1 MACLP
6 WSDYFCSPF
15 IEEKVMTK
23 KLKIVNTVYGDASG
37 GRWQAMLNT
46 HDALASHGHEM
57 WIVAGDENKHLN
69 VGERQFF
76 SLNSSGFYDLVAA
89 FKLNRWL
96 RQVRP
101 DVIIAHSGRAVYLFK
116 NAMLFGGIIKAPVL
130 AMNHSHNV
138 KRTVRA
144 DGFIHITPHVKSLVE
159 QAAKKKGI
167 HIEDKP
173 QAIISNLVYLP
184 EQEPEFK
191 SLGSLVTLGMMTRLV
206 EYKGTHILIDAVGLL
221 KAKGYQMRL
230 LIAGDGEEKDNLIAQ
245 IQRLNLENEVQFLG
259 WIKGEQ
265 KTQFYHDVDIIV
277 VPTMNDTQPL
287 AILDAFAWGK
297 PVVASDHISVQQI
310 IRHGENGLMARKNDA
325 EDLAEKL
332 SSLMNCSE
340 KLKSTALAGY
350 QEALNKYQFKQIAET
365 LHKFVSHK
373 LF

>member
-6 WSDYFCSPF
+6 WSDYLCSPF
-15 IEEKVMTK
+15 VEEKVMTN

-116 NAMLFGGIIKAPVL
+116 NAMLFGGIKAPVL

-191 SLGSLVTLGMMTRLV
+191 PLGSLVTLGMMTRLV
-206 EYKGTHILIDAVGLL
+206 DYKGTHILIDAVALL
-221 KAKGYQMRL
+221 KVKGYQMRL
-230 LIAGDGEEKDNLIAQ
+230 LVAGDGEEKDNLIAQ
-245 IQRLNLENEVQFLG
+245 IQHLKLENEVQFLG

-310 IRHGENGLMARKNDA
+310 IRHGENGLMARQNDA
-325 EDLAEKL
+325 ENLAEKIIYL
-332 SSLMNCSE
+332 IDHPE
-340 KLKSTALAGY
+340 KLKSIAVTGY
-350 QEALNKYQFKQIAET
+350 QDALQKYQFKKIEEN
-365 LHKFVSHK
+365 LNKFVSEVY
-373 LF
+373 

>member
-6 WSDYFCSPF
+6 WSDYLCSLF
-15 IEEKVMTK
+15 VEEKVMTN

-37 GRWQAMLNT
+37 GRWQAMMNT

-116 NAMLFGGIIKAPVL
+116 NAMLFGGIKAPVL

-191 SLGSLVTLGMMTRLV
+191 PLGSLVTLGMMTRLV
-206 EYKGTHILIDAVGLL
+206 DYKGTHILIDAVALL

-230 LIAGDGEEKDNLIAQ
+230 LVAGDGEEKDNLIAQ
-245 IQRLNLENEVQFLG
+245 VQRLKLENEVQFLG

-297 PVVASDHISVQQI
+297 PVVASDHISAQQI
-310 IRHGENGLMARKNDA
+310 IRHGENGLMAKCGDVDA
-325 EDLAEKL
+325 LVSAIEILINNPEKL
-332 SSLMNCSE
+332 SQLSRS
-340 KLKSTALAGY
+340 GY
-350 QEALNKYQFKQIAET
+350 GFALNNITFSVISKKIDN
-365 LHKFVSHK
+365 FVNS
-373 LF
+373 LL

>member
-1 MACLP
+1 MSFL
-6 WSDYFCSPF
+6 
-15 IEEKVMTK
+15 
-23 KLKIVNTVYGDASG
+23 VYATGM
-37 GRWQAMLNT
+37 RQINHFLLILN
-46 HDALASHGHEM
+46 E
-57 WIVAGDENKHLN
+57 
-69 VGERQFF
+69 
-76 SLNSSGFYDLVAA
+76 LVCP
-89 FKLNRWL
+89 WL

-116 NAMLFGGIIKAPVL
+116 NAMLFGRIKAPVL

-206 EYKGTHILIDAVGLL
+206 DYKGTHILIDAVALL
-221 KAKGYQMRL
+221 KVKGYQMRL

-325 EDLAEKL
+325 ENLAEKIIYL
-332 SSLMNCSE
+332 IDHPE
-340 KLKSTALAGY
+340 KLKSIAVTGY
-350 QEALNKYQFKQIAET
+350 QDAQNEYVFATIAKKIDAFLNT
-365 LHKFVSHK
+365 L
-373 LF
+373 